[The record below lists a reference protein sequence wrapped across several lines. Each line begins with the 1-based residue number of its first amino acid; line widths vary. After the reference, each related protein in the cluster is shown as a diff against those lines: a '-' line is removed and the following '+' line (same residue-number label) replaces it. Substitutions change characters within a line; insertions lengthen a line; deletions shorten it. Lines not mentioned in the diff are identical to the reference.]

1 MEHYKILGV
10 NENASMEEIKE
21 AYESKVNKFKVD
33 IKDEK
38 RLKEFVKV
46 FDKAYQEI
54 LLEREKNQNKQT
66 RVIEGRDKNLKQASK
81 NNLDKVSW
89 DKYDDFKDKHSN
101 EYKEEIRVSKGEKR
115 STSKNS
121 SMKRQKT
128 NKKKPSNS
136 SNKDTGRQ
144 KNKRDVTKK
153 QANLKEESSSFSTL
167 IKVPFKILALPIIA
181 VLSVIIFLCK
191 IVNLISWISAKV
203 IMIAAISVSAIHGYQ
218 IYIGQPIQNNIF
230 ILSALAFGVS
240 LFLPSILR
248 VLPSL
253 LEGINN
259 KLKKIVF

>member
-1 MEHYKILGV
+1 MEHYKVLGV
-10 NENASMEEIKE
+10 NEKASMEEIKE

-46 FDKAYQEI
+46 FDKAYQQI
-54 LLEREKNQNKQT
+54 LLERASNKPK
-66 RVIEGRDKNLKQASK
+66 RVIESEEKNLKQSSK
-81 NNLDKVSW
+81 NNIDRGSW

-101 EYKEEIRVSKGEKR
+101 EYNKEVRVSKSEKR

-128 NKKKPSNS
+128 NKKKPSKS

-153 QANLKEESSSFSTL
+153 QANLKEESSSFSSL

-240 LFLPSILR
+240 LFLPSILK

-259 KLKKIVF
+259 KLKKFVF

>member
-10 NENASMEEIKE
+10 NENASIEEIKE

-38 RLKEFVKV
+38 RLTEFVKV

-54 LLEREKNQNKQT
+54 LLERANNQPK
-66 RVIEGRDKNLKQASK
+66 RVVESEEKNLKQCSK
-81 NNLDKVSW
+81 NNIDRGSW
-89 DKYDDFKDKHSN
+89 DKHDDLKYKDSN
-101 EYKEEIRVSKGEKR
+101 ELEEEIRARRGEKR

-121 SMKRQKT
+121 SMKRQKS
-128 NKKKPSNS
+128 NKKKPTKN
-136 SNKDTGRQ
+136 SNKDIGKQ
-144 KNKRDVTKK
+144 KNRRDVTRNVAK
-153 QANLKEESSSFSTL
+153 QKEKSSSISTL

-181 VLSVIIFLCK
+181 ALSVIIFLCK

-203 IMIAAISVSAIHGYQ
+203 IMIAAISASAIHGYQ

-248 VLPSL
+248 VLPSM

-259 KLKKIVF
+259 KLKRFVF